1 VVGTQVCNTNQGGTH
16 NACPLTFEGVRTML
30 LCAVCRKVIA
40 DVDPSTIRY
49 GGCGKCAL
57 EDVEASINRLRT
69 GGTDGSKL
77 PKDRE

>member
-1 VVGTQVCNTNQGGTH
+1 
-16 NACPLTFEGVRTML
+16 ML